1 MVGRSHHGA
10 VAPLGDRGED
20 PLIVGG
26 NDDIGAHSEGTLY
39 DTDDHRLTPDI
50 YEGLTRE
57 SGRGVAGGYD
67 GQDAHSL
74 KLLDCLVVG
83 EASADSQCKD
93 TTIRGASRSVGC
105 CRAEATAKRVHARR
119 FIA

>member
-26 NDDIGAHSEGTLY
+26 DDDIGAHNEGTLY

-50 YEGLTRE
+50 YEGLAWE

-74 KLLDCLVVG
+74 KLLDCLAVG

-93 TTIRGASRSVGC
+93 TTIRGASGFACGC
-105 CRAEATAKRVHARR
+105 HGEACAK
-119 FIA
+119 